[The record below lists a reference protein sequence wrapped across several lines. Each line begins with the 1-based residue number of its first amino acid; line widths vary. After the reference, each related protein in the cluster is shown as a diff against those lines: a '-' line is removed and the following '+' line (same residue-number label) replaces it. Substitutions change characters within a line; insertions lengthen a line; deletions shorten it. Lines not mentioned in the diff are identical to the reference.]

1 MRQRPVE
8 PLLESLRQLG
18 VDAFS
23 RRGNGCPPL
32 QVNASGLPGGSCRL
46 PGEISSQF
54 LSALLLSGP
63 YASKGLSIEIEG
75 ELTSRPYVRMTISM
89 MNTFGVQ
96 VRREGFRTFQVAGGG
111 AYRGRDY
118 LIEGDASAASYF
130 WTAGAITGG
139 RVRVSNVGRDSI
151 QGDARFA
158 ALLGKMGA
166 EVRGGPGW
174 LEVSGPLTRAVEAD
188 LNDMPD
194 MVPTLAVAALF
205 VPGTTVIRNVA
216 NLRYKESDRL
226 RALFTELTRLGA
238 RVRELPDG
246 LVIEAGQLRG
256 AGIDTYRDHR
266 IAMALSL
273 AGLRVKG
280 VRIKD
285 PGCVG
290 KTMPDF
296 FDRLFAL

>member
-118 LIEGDASAASYF
+118 LIEGDAF
-130 WTAGAITGG
+130 LF
-139 RVRVSNVGRDSI
+139 SNKI
-151 QGDARFA
+151 NQ
-158 ALLGKMGA
+158 
-166 EVRGGPGW
+166 
-174 LEVSGPLTRAVEAD
+174 
-188 LNDMPD
+188 
-194 MVPTLAVAALF
+194 
-205 VPGTTVIRNVA
+205 
-216 NLRYKESDRL
+216 
-226 RALFTELTRLGA
+226 ELTDAQKVNIWL
-238 RVRELPDG
+238 
-246 LVIEAGQLRG
+246 
-256 AGIDTYRDHR
+256 Y
-266 IAMALSL
+266 
-273 AGLRVKG
+273 
-280 VRIKD
+280 
-285 PGCVG
+285 PGGC
-290 KTMPDF
+290 
-296 FDRLFAL
+296 